1 MDLTSIIRQLYHYS
15 SYRRLYSYLKHVTE
29 YHRIQGSSGLL
40 AASNYIASVLN
51 ELRVDYE
58 IIRIDKN
65 TDLGLFK
72 IPVGWDVFDAEL
84 WITKPKHQRLLKLD
98 DHPTM
103 VLAHSPPSNGWIEGE
118 LVYVGKGIRQD
129 DYNGKDV
136 SGKIVLAHGSP
147 YYVYKEAS
155 RRGAIGIIY
164 YRRSAPENAVPYAG
178 LFLTIDEA
186 RKAKTIGLSISNR
199 IAKQLIK
206 YLEKKE
212 KVTLRIRI
220 DAKYDFNPVLPVVF
234 AQYNG
239 RRREGYALTAH
250 LCHPRPG
257 AHDNGSGVAAL
268 LEATTI
274 LSRTLKNPSSK
285 LPPLHYTIYFVW
297 VPEYL
302 GTQGLFAKKRDLPK
316 IIRAAINLDMVGA
329 KTEVTGSSL
338 HHINSSISKPSYLD
352 AVLEKA
358 LHIILSS
365 PSTYSSLNKSI
376 SIKYDRGPYEGGSD
390 HDVFISYGIPASMLN
405 QWPDKFYHTD
415 MDDIENIDPLLLTKI
430 SVASLGAIYFVSSIN
445 DNTEELSNKLR
456 YLLYTITD
464 YYNMVINERLFM
476 MNEKEVKLREKIEN
490 LLASLLSNTF
500 NDVMRHFNF
509 DEALEFKNKFMSRRR
524 GKESNENHK
533 TQGIRPNKLFHG
545 ILSTRY
551 LYDKYRDK
559 ILELIELV
567 EKNNKYTTVLF
578 REALHLT
585 DGRRSIDEIYDILV
599 AEYGLDSVD
608 RNDLEK
614 FFKILESLGLVE
626 LK

>member
-1 MDLTSIIRQLYHYS
+1 MNLSNIVRQLYHYS
-15 SYRRLYSYLKHVTE
+15 SYRRLYSYLKHITE

-40 AASNYIASVLN
+40 AASNYIASVLDK
-51 ELRVDYE
+51 LKVDYE
-58 IIRIDKN
+58 IIRIDEN

-84 WITKPKHQRLLKLD
+84 WIIKPKCQRLLKLD

-136 SGKIVLAHGSP
+136 AGKIVLAHGSP

-155 RRGAIGIIY
+155 RRGAVGVIY
-164 YRRSAPENAVPYAG
+164 YRRNAPENAVPYAG
-178 LFLTIDEA
+178 LFLTINEA
-186 RKAKTIGLSISNR
+186 QEANAVGLSISNK

-206 YLEKKE
+206 YLEKGE
-212 KVTLRIRI
+212 KVILKIKV
-220 DAKYDFNPVLPVVF
+220 DAKYDFNPVLPVIF
-234 AQYNG
+234 AQHNG

-250 LCHPRPG
+250 ICHPKPG
-257 AHDNGSGVAAL
+257 AHDNGSGAAAL

-274 LSRTLKNPSSK
+274 LSRALNESDNK
-285 LPPLHYTIYFVW
+285 LPPLHNTIYFIW

-302 GTQGLFAKKRDLPK
+302 GTQGLFAKKKNLPR
-316 IIRAAINLDMVGA
+316 IIRAVINLDMVGA
-329 KTEVTGSSL
+329 KTEITGSSL

-352 AVLEKA
+352 AVLEKT

-365 PSTYSSLNKSI
+365 PSTYSSLKKSI
-376 SIKYDRGPYEGGSD
+376 SVKYDRGFYEGGSD

-430 SVASLGAIYFVSSIN
+430 SVAALSAIYFVSSIN
-445 DNTEELSNKLR
+445 SNTKDSRDKLK
-456 YLLYTITD
+456 YLLHIATD
-464 YYNMVINERLFM
+464 YYSIIINERLFM
-476 MNEKEVKLREKIEN
+476 LNEKEISLREKIEN
-490 LLASLLSNTF
+490 ILVSLFSNAF
-500 NDVMRHFNF
+500 DDIMKHFNF
-509 DEALEFKNKFMSRRR
+509 DEALEFKKKFMSKTIKKKNN
-524 GKESNENHK
+524 GKPESH
-533 TQGIRPNKLFHG
+533 TVCPNKLFHG
-545 ILSTRY
+545 ILSTRH
-551 LYDKYRDK
+551 LYDKYKDE

-567 EKNNKYTTVLF
+567 EKSNKYTTVLF
-578 REALHLT
+578 REALHLA
-585 DGRRSIDEIYDILV
+585 DGKRSIDEIYDILV
-599 AEYGLDSVD
+599 AEYGLDSID
-608 RNDLEK
+608 KNDLEK